1 MQLLAALESNP
12 AHHCLNFAL
21 FANPGENLP
30 NILLVDDNLDDLQM
44 IRRSLGHSFED
55 LTVFEAST
63 APMLAQAIAQGGFD
77 LVITDYHL
85 GFTNGL
91 AVLKRVKERYP
102 DCPVVM
108 FTMTGN
114 EEIAVQAMKSGM
126 EDYILKTP
134 QHLAQ
139 LCTTVTRAIVHQNE
153 RKTLETTQVALHE
166 SEIENSRLY
175 TDLRA
180 ANDELKLAYDATIE
194 ALSLAIDM
202 RDHETEGHSQRVT
215 SLTIKLAEHIGIS
228 QTLLTQMRRGALL
241 HDIGKLGV
249 PDSVLLKPGKLDDDD
264 WKLMRKHP
272 VLANEWLSRI
282 PFLRPALEIPY
293 AHHERWDGSGYP
305 LGLQGT
311 EIPLAARIF
320 SVVDVY
326 DALTSDRPYRKA
338 WTKEKALENLIEN
351 AEKHFD
357 PAVVRA
363 FQEIIQ
369 NPVVA

>member
-1 MQLLAALESNP
+1 
-12 AHHCLNFAL
+12 
-21 FANPGENLP
+21 LP

-44 IRRSLGHSFED
+44 IKRSLGHSFSD
-55 LTVFEAST
+55 LLTQQASN
-63 APMLAQAIAQGGFD
+63 AASLKVALFQGGFD

-85 GFTNGL
+85 GFSTGL
-91 AVLKRVKERYP
+91 EVLRQVKEHYP
-102 DCPVVM
+102 DCPVIM
-108 FTMTGN
+108 FTLTGN

-139 LCTTVTRAIVHQNE
+139 LCTTVTRAINHQKE
-153 RKTLETTQVALHE
+153 RKTLETTQVALHD
-166 SEIENSRLY
+166 SEIENSRLFL
-175 TDLRA
+175 DLQA

-194 ALSLAIDM
+194 ALSVAIDM

-215 SLTIKLAEHIGIS
+215 NLTVRLAEHIGID

-264 WKLMRKHP
+264 WILMKQHP

-293 AHHERWDGSGYP
+293 AHHERWDGRGYP

-311 EIPLAARIF
+311 AIPLAARIF

-338 WTKEKALENLIEN
+338 WSKQKALENLVEN

-357 PAVVRA
+357 PDVIRA
-363 FQEIIQ
+363 FQAMIQ
-369 NPVVA
+369 YPVVA